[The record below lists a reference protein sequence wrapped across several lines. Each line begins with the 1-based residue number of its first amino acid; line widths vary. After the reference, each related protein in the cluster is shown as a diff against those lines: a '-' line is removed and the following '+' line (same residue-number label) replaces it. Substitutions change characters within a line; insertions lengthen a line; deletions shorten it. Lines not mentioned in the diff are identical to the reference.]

1 TCCTASQW
9 RSRPAFQ
16 PQEPPLQITRREFCL
31 TTSAVALATA
41 VLGVSSLSPLTV
53 EAWAD
58 SVPTGELMQ
67 PEALPEMAMGDEKAP
82 VTIIEYASMTCPHCA
97 HFQETTFPE
106 IKKRYIDTGKVRWI
120 FREFPLDNLAA
131 AAFMLARCA
140 GKDDSG
146 KYFALIDTLFRQQ
159 RQWAVE
165 KPIPPLLAIAKQ
177 AGLTE
182 QSFNACLAN
191 QQVLDGIESMRKRA
205 VDKFKVQSTP
215 TFFINGT
222 QYPGA
227 LSIDERA
234 TLIDPYHRGGQGFLD
249 RGRTH
254 AIRKST
260 AFLRHPSR
268 KVMKNRLDIPRGSCP
283 CERGDSFSGPMWRTP
298 SDSGQATER
307 PSDLFSTKPTKR
319 MCAAPRMSQKMTSGT
334 LRAANKDPRGLNV

>member
-1 TCCTASQW
+1 
-9 RSRPAFQ
+9 
-16 PQEPPLQITRREFCL
+16 
-31 TTSAVALATA
+31 
-41 VLGVSSLSPLTV
+41 
-53 EAWAD
+53 
-58 SVPTGELMQ
+58 
-67 PEALPEMAMGDEKAP
+67 LPEMAMGDEKAP

-140 GKDDSG
+140 GKDDNE
-146 KYFALIDTLFRQQ
+146 KYFALVDTLFRQQ

-191 QQVLDGIESMRKRA
+191 QQVLDGIESIRKRA

-227 LSIDERA
+227 LSAEEM
-234 TLIDPYHRGGQGFLD
+234 TKLIDPYLKG
-249 RGRTH
+249 
-254 AIRKST
+254 
-260 AFLRHPSR
+260 
-268 KVMKNRLDIPRGSCP
+268 
-283 CERGDSFSGPMWRTP
+283 
-298 SDSGQATER
+298 
-307 PSDLFSTKPTKR
+307 
-319 MCAAPRMSQKMTSGT
+319 
-334 LRAANKDPRGLNV
+334 